1 MRFGK
6 LGLGLVTATALLTA
20 GTATASAATLTLG
33 NPLTGSGYT
42 STNFGLPSGLINVTL
57 ASGAPATSPVDGTVI
72 DWAIGGGDGSFA
84 PFVAQPSGANFT
96 GTAVGSAV
104 AITPPGVSPRQPTNL
119 PIKVGQ
125 VFGLNTPIG
134 DIDIAPA
141 GYDGYYD
148 GLMTVGAS
156 GPLFAGGSANQSFA
170 YNATVRYCEVPN
182 LHLKNLT
189 AARQALKNADCTLGT
204 VTKPKNKKKR
214 RKAKFVKAQSAA
226 AGAKISDTAPVNLTL
241 GPKPKKKHKK

>member
-1 MRFGK
+1 MRRRN
-6 LGLGLVTATALLTA
+6 LGLVLTA
-20 GTATASAATLTLG
+20 AMATCAVAAGSAGAATLTLG

-42 STNFGLPSGLINVTL
+42 PTNFGLPSGLINVTL
-57 ASGAPATSPVDGTVI
+57 ASGAAATSPVDGTVI
-72 DWAIGGGDGSFA
+72 DWAVGGGDGSFA
-84 PFVAQPSGANFT
+84 PFVAQPSGLNFT

-104 AITPPGVSPRQPTNL
+104 AITPPGVSPREATNL
-119 PIKVGQ
+119 PIKAGQ

-134 DIDIAPA
+134 DINLAPA
-141 GYDGYYD
+141 GYDGYYE

-156 GPLFAGGSANQSFA
+156 GPLYQGGSANESFA
-170 YNATVRYCEVPN
+170 FNATVRYCEVPN

-189 AARQALKNADCTLGT
+189 AAQQALKNADCTLGT

-226 AGAKISDTAPVNLTL
+226 AGAKISDKAPINLTL